1 MKSAYSAAFRSGALP
16 DRRTGRPTVTVVMP
30 ALNEERNI
38 AAAIHATLDTF
49 DTLGI
54 LGELIVV
61 NDGSTDNTAGIV
73 GAYMT
78 KDPRVSLLTHE
89 TPRGIGAAFWDGVRS
104 STFDVVTMFPGDNEN
119 DPADALRYVDVLAHV
134 DIVVPFIYNKASR
147 GRFRQILSFAY
158 RTVIN
163 LSFMTNLNYTNGTVL
178 YRRSVLSGMELE
190 SNGFFY
196 QTELLVKTIRAG
208 YLFAEVPSA
217 LKKRESGSSKAVTLR
232 SLVNVFAGY
241 CRLFTTVYF
250 TGTGAPRA
258 PDAHSATYARWKE
271 M

>member
-1 MKSAYSAAFRSGALP
+1 MRSSYGSASRSEALP
-16 DRRTGRPTVTVVMP
+16 DRRAELLTVTVVMP

-38 AAAIHATLDTF
+38 AAAIHSTLNTF
-49 DTLGI
+49 DMLGI
-54 LGELIVV
+54 KGELIVV

-73 GAYMT
+73 SAYMR
-78 KDPRVSLLTHE
+78 KDPRVSSLTHG

-104 STFDVVTMFPGDNEN
+104 STFDIVTMFPGDNEN
-119 DPADALRYVDVLAHV
+119 DPADALRYIDLLAHV

-147 GRFRQILSFAY
+147 GFFRQILSFAY
-158 RTVIN
+158 RTIIN

-178 YRRSVLSGMELE
+178 YRRSILSGIELN
-190 SNGFFY
+190 SKGFFY

-217 LKKRESGSSKAVTLR
+217 LKTREYGSSKAVTLR
-232 SLVNVFAGY
+232 SLINVLLSY

-250 TGTGAPRA
+250 SGTNAPRA
-258 PDAHSATYARWKE
+258 PNPHSATYARWKE